1 MSEKKFPPEAYEV
14 PQPEPKLFDLSK
26 ELYEGGKA
34 DILKIREYVKVA
46 KEKGISDVERLDLT
60 GGKMMV
66 IYAAV
71 SAEAGK
77 PSSRVQEFAFNN
89 PGREGRL
96 VLWSPE
102 ITASVPEKPIKS
114 LMIEAPPSTIDPE
127 APQEVL
133 DLRLTFADDPEAIQQ
148 MADPKK
154 AAEYMREIIAQIREL
169 KKRGLWTVRI
179 TGIPMWLAQGA
190 YFIAAREGMKRLI
203 SYTLSNEMIVYDA
216 ENPALVGKTEVK
228 TPQEIVVD
236 LHDKEISEIAP
247 VRSGRE
253 LQKALG
259 VELSRNKIELTGLDL
274 NKLPAPIALR
284 MFDSIHSF
292 SSSLK
297 LAGIEI
303 FQHLDPRTHDLVP
316 KTKERNPELLLKEQR
331 RPVTLDVHT
340 ALIENDNDP
349 DKTALALA
357 KEAVNKA
364 SELIFSGIT
373 NELELAIAGKVAH
386 AAHGLIEELRCQS
399 EEGEKIVKSWKP
411 EQEKK

>member
-1 MSEKKFPPEAYEV
+1 MSEKNFTLEGRET
-14 PQPEPKLFDLSK
+14 PQAEPKLLDLSK

-34 DILKIREYVKVA
+34 DISKIREYVDVA
-46 KEKGISDVERLDLT
+46 KQKGITNAERLDLT
-60 GGKMMV
+60 GGTMMA

-77 PSSRVQEFAFNN
+77 PGSKVQEFAFNN

-96 VLWSPE
+96 VLWSPKISE
-102 ITASVPEKPIKS
+102 SASEKPTKS
-114 LMIEAPPSTIDPE
+114 KMIEAPASTIDPE

-133 DLRLTFADDPEAIQQ
+133 DLRLTFADDPEAMQQ

-154 AAEYMREIIAQIREL
+154 AAEYMKEIIAQIREL
-169 KKRGLWTVRI
+169 KEKGVSTVRI
-179 TGIPMWLAQGA
+179 TGIPMWLAQGG
-190 YFIAAREGMKRLI
+190 YFAGAREGMKRLI

-216 ENPALVGKTEVK
+216 ENPTMVGKTEVK
-228 TPQEIVVD
+228 TPKEIVVN
-236 LHDKEISEIAP
+236 LGDKKIDNIDS

-253 LQKALG
+253 LQKTLG
-259 VELSRNKIELTGLDL
+259 VELSRNKIELAGVDLD
-274 NKLPAPIALR
+274 KVPPHVALR
-284 MFDSIHSF
+284 MFDSFHSF

-297 LAGIEI
+297 LAGVEI

-316 KTKERNPELLLKEQR
+316 KTKQRNPELLPKEQR
-331 RPVTLDVHT
+331 IPLTLDVHA
-340 ALIENDNDP
+340 ALEENDNDP
-349 DKTALALA
+349 EKTALALA

-364 SELIFSGIT
+364 SELTFSGIT

-386 AAHGLIEELRCQS
+386 AAHGLIEELRYRG
-399 EEGEKIVKSWKP
+399 EEGKNVVKSWKP